1 MTSYHRVSYH
11 KSTPNLKIN
20 AWSNERPFI
29 SRKPIR
35 LGRTIYNL
43 HETHVHPAISSACLP
58 LDGILT
64 DRSPNSSLGSCRF
77 FTVSS
82 ALYDTPSSKVET
94 AVQKLKDKEKS
105 EKEEAEKKA
114 DVAAKTNVPE
124 TPKPVVVKKSLGQ
137 RIWAEILHY
146 YHGFRLLFIDIK
158 ISGKLLYRVLRGKQ
172 LNRRERR
179 LLVRTT
185 SDLFRLVPFSIFI
198 IVPFMELLLPVF
210 IKFFPGML
218 PSTFQTAKEREDKL
232 KQSLK
237 VKVEVA
243 KFLQHTLDEMAV
255 HNKEHES
262 EEAKEFVKFF
272 KKVKN
277 PNELVSNEEIIK
289 FSKQFEDEITLD
301 SLSREQLTALCR
313 ILELNTIGTTTFLRF
328 QLRMKLRQL
337 AADDRLIQ
345 RDGID
350 SLTLYEL
357 QSACRTRGMRAYG
370 LSEAKLRSQL
380 QEWIDLSL
388 DEKVPP
394 TLLLLSRALMVP
406 EETSASDKLKAT
418 LKALPDTVATQT
430 KAAIGEREGKI
441 DNKTRIEIIRE
452 EERKIKEEREELAE
466 IEKEKKREKKELLVD
481 KAKVIEEIPA
491 AQEEKAEEG
500 ITSKDA
506 HIIHE
511 ALESISKEKK
521 LIVQKEVI
529 KELKEEIEDYKEDVE
544 ELKEVTTSTDKA
556 EVKVIKEARGA
567 KILFQKV
574 NKMVTQLDDE
584 LARLEEAEKK
594 RKAEAMEAGTDDSI
608 SYKGRKH
615 VNVRELSQALRGL
628 LKSGDDTR
636 ISNIEK
642 FLEKMDLDNDGNIKV
657 DDVIKVI
664 ETIRDDNVKLDGKQ
678 ISELIE
684 LLSKEQFLE
693 AEEKIEKALAKSLK
707 ESKQQG
713 SERILDVAPVI
724 EDKAEDLSKMDEK
737 HILTKN
743 EPVKVTSGIDNL
755 RVEDAKAA
763 AEQNKE
769 KIIPSKPPADIPS
782 IPPPTISSTTA
793 KVNQKDK
800 QI

>member
-1 MTSYHRVSYH
+1 MIFSA
-11 KSTPNLKIN
+11 TPNLKIN

-105 EKEEAEKKA
+105 EKELAEKKA

-544 ELKEVTTSTDKA
+544 ELKEVLLFVSQKHFCYIPKRSIKQVTTSTDKA

-615 VNVRELSQALRGL
+615 VNVRELSQALRGVCIIFFTTKKGILELQL
-628 LKSGDDTR
+628 LR
-636 ISNIEK
+636 
-642 FLEKMDLDNDGNIKV
+642 
-657 DDVIKVI
+657 
-664 ETIRDDNVKLDGKQ
+664 Q
-678 ISELIE
+678 ISVVFGVFLQS
-684 LLSKEQFLE
+684 LL
-693 AEEKIEKALAKSLK
+693 
-707 ESKQQG
+707 
-713 SERILDVAPVI
+713 
-724 EDKAEDLSKMDEK
+724 
-737 HILTKN
+737 
-743 EPVKVTSGIDNL
+743 
-755 RVEDAKAA
+755 
-763 AEQNKE
+763 
-769 KIIPSKPPADIPS
+769 
-782 IPPPTISSTTA
+782 
-793 KVNQKDK
+793 
-800 QI
+800 